1 MAPYNSIRSTNEKG
15 IRVSVNHNKLFDVT
29 GRVAVVTGGASG
41 LGLGMGTALARAGAV
56 VTLADVNGPELDR
69 VVEELRDEKLDV
81 HGALLDVSDWD
92 AVDSTL
98 STAKTA
104 HKCLDIVIA
113 NAGIAGSPGPLT
125 EGGTLAS
132 LDADLWRRVMDI
144 NLSGVA
150 GTLRAAARHLT
161 PGDSARIVVTSSL
174 AALRFLPLVGYPY
187 AASKAA
193 ISNLVK
199 YAAKDLAKT
208 GIRINAIAPSGFDTN
223 IGGVRFSDIPELAE
237 AFAADSAF
245 GRLALPEELD
255 GLTLLL
261 CSDASSF
268 ISGATYS
275 IDGGAV

>member
-1 MAPYNSIRSTNEKG
+1 MSE
-15 IRVSVNHNKLFDVT
+15 NHNRLFDVT

-69 VVEELRDEKLDV
+69 VVGQLRAENLDV
-81 HGALLDVSDWD
+81 HGALVDVSDWD
-92 AVDSTL
+92 AVESTL
-98 STAKTA
+98 VTAKTA
-104 HKCLDIVIA
+104 QNRLDIVIA
-113 NAGIAGSPGPLT
+113 NAGIAGSQGPLT
-125 EGGTLAS
+125 DEGTLAK
-132 LDADLWRRVMDI
+132 LDADVWRRVMDI
-144 NLSGVA
+144 NLSGAA

-161 PGDSARIVVTSSL
+161 PGDSGRIVVTSSV
-174 AALRFLPLVGYPY
+174 AALRFLSMAGYPY

-193 ISNLVK
+193 ISILVK

-208 GIRINAIAPSGFDTN
+208 GIRINAIAPSAFDTN
-223 IGGVRFSDIPELAE
+223 IGGARLSDIPEIAQ
-237 AFAADSAF
+237 AFADDSAF
-245 GRLALPEELD
+245 GRLAQPNELD